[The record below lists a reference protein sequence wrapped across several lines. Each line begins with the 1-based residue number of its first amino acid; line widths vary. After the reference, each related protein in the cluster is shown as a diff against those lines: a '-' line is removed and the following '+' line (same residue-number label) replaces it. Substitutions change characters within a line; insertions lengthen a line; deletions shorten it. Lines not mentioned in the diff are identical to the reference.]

1 MLEEE
6 DRKEIVKLA
15 EATHTSVIAFVLSL
29 FVPLVGLILGIKAK
43 NEIDESEHTKS
54 GSAFATAAIWIGAIG
69 TLIWAAIIALVIIV
83 SVAGHGG
90 GIHIG
95 SRFDG
100 GYMRHG
106 RMITIAPGNGGSQLA
121 PGQGGFGMMHG
132 FGQMPNNGQLPN
144 QSVPNNSTP
153 TPSN

>member
-6 DRKEIVKLA
+6 DRKEIIKLA

-29 FVPLVGLILGIKAK
+29 FMPLVGLILGIKAK

-69 TLIWAAIIALVIIV
+69 TLVWAAIIALVVIC
-83 SVAGHGG
+83 SVVGHGDG
-90 GIHIG
+90 LHFG
-95 SRFDG
+95 SRYDDG
-100 GYMRHG
+100 HMG
-106 RMITIAPGNGGSQLA
+106 RGTMTMIIPNSGDTKVTPWQID
-121 PGQGGFGMMHG
+121 PGQGGSGMMRSYG
-132 FGQMPNNGQLPN
+132 ELPN
-144 QSVPNNSTP
+144 QPVPNNSTP

>member
-6 DRKEIVKLA
+6 DRKEIIKLA

-29 FVPLVGLILGIKAK
+29 FMPLVGLILGIKAK

-69 TLIWAAIIALVIIV
+69 TLIWSALIALIVILSIT
-83 SVAGHGG
+83 GHGDG
-90 GIHIG
+90 LRIG
-95 SRFDG
+95 SRFDH
-100 GYMRHG
+100 GYRSGG
-106 RMITIAPGNGGSQLA
+106 RMITIVPNTGGNQLVPGQMG
-121 PGQGGFGMMHG
+121 PGQGGFGMMRG
-132 FGQMPNNGQLPN
+132 YGQLPN